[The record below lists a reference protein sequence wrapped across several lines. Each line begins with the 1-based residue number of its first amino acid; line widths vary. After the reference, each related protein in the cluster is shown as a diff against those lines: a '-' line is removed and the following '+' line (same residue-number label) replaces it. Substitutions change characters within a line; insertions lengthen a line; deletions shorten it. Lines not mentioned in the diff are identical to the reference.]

1 MGELA
6 KTVEFTGYQESNKVD
21 NRQSTIF
28 TEPETF
34 RLIDNFDVVDEVDFN
49 PTRQRTRTKVIVDTQ
64 KGSIEAEKSS
74 QDAWKGA
81 ADDSDDQLEGMDI
94 VE

>member
-1 MGELA
+1 M
-6 KTVEFTGYQESNKVD
+6 
-21 NRQSTIF
+21 F

-49 PTRQRTRTKVIVDTQ
+49 PLRQRTKSKVIVDTQ
-64 KGSIEAEKSS
+64 KQSNEAEKSS

>member
-1 MGELA
+1 M
-6 KTVEFTGYQESNKVD
+6 
-21 NRQSTIF
+21 F

-49 PTRQRTRTKVIVDTQ
+49 PLRQRTKSKLIVDTQ
-64 KGSIEAEKSS
+64 KHSNEAEKSS